1 MSSSSSSSSASTS
14 STLQTI
20 DNEKLQQFMGKILS
34 DFGGA
39 ASSVLVYIGDKLG
52 LYKAMSDFGKSIT
65 SQELANLTGTSE
77 RYIREWLA
85 NQAAGG
91 YLTYDASSKRYT
103 LPFEHAQALVNENS
117 PVYVAG
123 GFQIMMSFYR
133 DEPKI
138 LEAFKTGKGI
148 AWGEHDKDLYEG
160 TERFFRPSY
169 AANLVSS
176 WIPALDNGK
185 VEQRLKQEGGLI
197 VADIGC
203 GYGTS
208 TILMAKAYP
217 NSKFYGFDNHH
228 ASIEYARNKARE
240 EGLGEDR
247 IQFEVASSTNFPIPT
262 TEGGN
267 SNTSINNDKQ
277 RQGQAEEGYDLI
289 AFFDCLHDMQDPQG
303 AIAHALKTLKYDGIV
318 MIVEPFANDN
328 LEDNLNPI
336 GRMFYAGSTMICIP
350 ASLSQNGPALGAQ
363 AGEGRISLVVKAGG
377 FRHFKR
383 ATQTPFNIVYEAK
396 P

>member
-1 MSSSSSSSSASTS
+1 MSSSSSTS
-14 STLQTI
+14 QTV
-20 DNEKLQQFMGKILS
+20 DNEKLQQFIGKILS

-52 LYKAMSDFGKSIT
+52 LYKAMSDFGKPIT
-65 SQELANLTGTSE
+65 SQELANNTGTSE

-91 YLTYDASSKRYT
+91 YLTYDPATQTYT
-103 LPFEHAQALVNENS
+103 LPFEHAQVLANENS
-117 PVYVAG
+117 PIYAVG
-123 GFQIMMSFYR
+123 GFQVTMSFYR

-138 LEAFKTGKGI
+138 LEVFKTGKGI
-148 AWGEHDKDLYEG
+148 AWGDHDKDLFEG
-160 TERFFRPSY
+160 TGKFATLIY
-169 AANLVSS
+169 TANLISS

-185 VEQRLKQEGGLI
+185 VEQKLKQERDLK

-217 NSKFYGFDNHH
+217 NCKFYGFDNHP
-228 ASIEYARNKARE
+228 ASIDYARNKARE

-247 IQFEVASSTNFPIPT
+247 IQFEVASSTNFPLPQQ
-262 TEGGN
+262 EGAGD
-267 SNTSINNDKQ
+267 S
-277 RQGQAEEGYDLI
+277 GVGYDLI
-289 AFFDCLHDMQDPQG
+289 AFFDCLHDMEDPER
-303 AIAHALKTLKYDGIV
+303 AAAHALKGLKKPDGTV
-318 MIVEPFANDN
+318 MIVEPFANDK

-336 GRMFYAGSTMICIP
+336 GRLMYAASTMICIP

-363 AGEGRISLVVKAGG
+363 AGEPGISKVMKAGG
-377 FRHFKR
+377 FKHFRR

-396 P
+396 A

>member
-1 MSSSSSSSSASTS
+1 MT
-14 STLQTI
+14 
-20 DNEKLQQFMGKILS
+20 DNEKLQQFMEKILS

-39 ASSVLVYIGDKLG
+39 GGWCIRTHRDKLG
-52 LYKAMSDFGKSIT
+52 LYKAMYDFGKPIT
-65 SQELANLTGTSE
+65 SQELANLTATSE

-85 NQAAGG
+85 NQAADG
-91 YLTYDASSKRYT
+91 YLTYDPSSKRYT
-103 LPFEHAQALVNENS
+103 LPLEHAQALVNENS

-123 GFQIMMSFYR
+123 GFQIMMSYYR

-148 AWGEHDKDLYEG
+148 AWGEHDKDLFEG

-169 AANLVSS
+169 TANLVSS

-203 GYGTS
+203 GHGIY

-217 NSKFYGFDNHH
+217 NSKFYGFDNHLP
-228 ASIEYARNKARE
+228 SIEYARNKARE

-247 IQFEVASSTNFPIPT
+247 IQFEVASSTNFPFPFPIAK
-262 TEGGN
+262 GGSS
-267 SNTSINNDKQ
+267 SNNKQ
-277 RQGQAEEGYDLI
+277 RQKQAEEGYDLI
-289 AFFDCLHDMQDPQG
+289 ALFDSLHDMEDPQG
-303 AIAHALKTLKYDGIV
+303 AAAHAVKTLRKPDGTV
-318 MIVEPFANDN
+318 MMAEPFANDK
-328 LEDNLNPI
+328 LEDNPNPI
-336 GRMFYAGSTMICIP
+336 GRIFYAGSTMICIP
-350 ASLSQNGPALGAQ
+350 TSLSQNGPALGAQ
-363 AGEGRISLVVKAGG
+363 AGQAGISKVIKASG
-377 FRHFKR
+377 FKHFKH
-383 ATQTPFNIVYEAK
+383 ATHTPFNIVYEAK

>member
-1 MSSSSSSSSASTS
+1 MSSSPS
-14 STLQTI
+14 STTTRI

-39 ASSVLVYIGDKLG
+39 ASCVLGYVGDKLG
-52 LYKAMSDFGKSIT
+52 LYKAMSDFGKPIT
-65 SQELANLTGTSE
+65 SQELANLTATSE

-91 YLTYDASSKRYT
+91 YLTYDPLSQRYT
-103 LPFEHAQALVNENS
+103 LPFEHAQALVNKNS
-117 PVYVAG
+117 PAYAAG
-123 GFQIMMSFYR
+123 GFQVLMSFYR

-138 LEAFKTGKGI
+138 LEAFKTGRGI
-148 AWGEHDKDLYEG
+148 AWGDHDKDLYQG

-169 AANLVSS
+169 TANLVSS

-185 VEQRLKQEGGLI
+185 VERRLKEGGLK

-203 GYGTS
+203 GHGIS

-217 NSKFYGFDNHH
+217 NSKFYGFDNHL
-228 ASIEYARNKARE
+228 ASIEYARNKAKE
-240 EGLGEDR
+240 EGLAEDR

-262 TEGGN
+262 EA
-267 SNTSINNDKQ
+267 SSSRNNNKQ
-277 RQGQAEEGYDLI
+277 QAEAEEGYDLI
-289 AFFDCLHDMQDPQG
+289 AFFDCLHDMEDPQG
-303 AIAHALKTLKYDGIV
+303 AAAHALKMLKKPDGTV
-318 MIVEPFANDN
+318 MIVEPFANDK

-336 GRMFYAGSTMICIP
+336 GRLFYAGSTMICVP

-363 AGEGRISLVVKAGG
+363 AGEIGISQVVKAGG
-377 FRHFKR
+377 FKHFRR

>member
-1 MSSSSSSSSASTS
+1 LTYDPKRMNSSSNIQSKKTDTTTTP
-14 STLQTI
+14 STLDQ
-20 DNEKLQQFMGKILS
+20 EKLQQFMGKILS

-39 ASSVLVYIGDKLG
+39 ASCVLGYIGDKLG
-52 LYKAMSDFGKSIT
+52 LYKAMSDFGKPIT
-65 SQELANLTGTSE
+65 SQELANLTSTSE

-91 YLTYDASSKRYT
+91 YLVYDPSSQTYT
-103 LPFEHAQALVNENS
+103 LPYEHAQALVNENS
-117 PVYVAG
+117 PAYVAG
-123 GFQIMMSFYR
+123 GFQVLMSLFR

-138 LEAFKTGKGI
+138 LDVFKTGKGV
-148 AWGEHDKDLYEG
+148 AWGEHDKDLYPA
-160 TERFFRPSY
+160 TERFFRPAY
-169 AANLVSS
+169 TANLVSS

-185 VEQRLKQEGGLI
+185 VEQRLKQQEGGGPK

-217 NSKFYGFDNHH
+217 NCKFYGFDNHP
-228 ASIEYARNKARE
+228 ASIEYARKKARE

-247 IQFEVASSTNFPIPT
+247 IQFEVASSTNYPLPPRHA
-262 TEGGN
+262 
-267 SNTSINNDKQ
+267 D
-277 RQGQAEEGYDLI
+277 GYDLI
-289 AFFDCLHDMQDPQG
+289 AFFDCLHDMEDPQG
-303 AIAHALKTLKYDGIV
+303 AATHALKMLKKPDGVV
-318 MIVEPFANDN
+318 MIVEPFANDK
-328 LEDNLNPI
+328 LEDNLNSV
-336 GRMFYAGSTMICIP
+336 GRLFYAASTMVCVP

-363 AGEGRISLVVKAGG
+363 AGEPGISKVVKAGG
-377 FRHFKR
+377 FKRFRR

>member
-1 MSSSSSSSSASTS
+1 MT
-14 STLQTI
+14 
-20 DNEKLQQFMGKILS
+20 DNEKLQQFMEKILS

-39 ASSVLVYIGDKLG
+39 GGWCIRTHRDKLG
-52 LYKAMSDFGKSIT
+52 LYKAMSDFGKPIT
-65 SQELANLTGTSE
+65 SQELANLTATSE

-91 YLTYDASSKRYT
+91 YLTYDASSKRYA

-148 AWGEHDKDLYEG
+148 AWGEHDKDLFEG
-160 TERFFRPSY
+160 TERFYRPAY
-169 AANLVSS
+169 TANLVSS

-203 GYGTS
+203 GHGIS

-217 NSKFYGFDNHH
+217 NSKFYGFDNHLP
-228 ASIEYARNKARE
+228 SIEYARNKARE

-247 IQFEVASSTNFPIPT
+247 IQFEVASSTNFPFPFPIAK
-262 TEGGN
+262 GGSS
-267 SNTSINNDKQ
+267 SNNKQ
-277 RQGQAEEGYDLI
+277 RQEKAEEGYDLI
-289 AFFDCLHDMQDPQG
+289 AFFDCLHDMEDPQG
-303 AIAHALKTLKYDGIV
+303 AITHALKTLRKPDGTV
-318 MIVEPFANDN
+318 MIAEPFANDK

-336 GRMFYAGSTMICIP
+336 GRMFYAGSTMICVP
-350 ASLSQNGPALGAQ
+350 TSLSQNGPALGAQ
-363 AGEGRISLVVKAGG
+363 AGEAGISKVIKASG
-377 FRHFKR
+377 FKHFKH
-383 ATQTPFNIVYEAK
+383 ATHTPFNIVYEAK